1 MSSTPALNTESAVEA
16 RHVSKRYLLWD
27 SPLEILK
34 YVALNSARRFLP
46 SSSFRRKLD
55 QHCNALRPDFY
66 ALRDIS
72 LEVKK
77 GESLGVVGMNGAG
90 KSTLL
95 QLIAGTLEP
104 TEGEITTRGRIAAL
118 LELGSGFHP
127 EFTGRENIY
136 LNAAILGLSKAEIE
150 MRIAGIIA
158 FSEIGEFVDKPVKTY
173 SSGMVVR
180 LAFSVVTQINPE
192 ILIVD
197 EALSV
202 GDAYFQHKSIRHMRQ
217 LRDNGTTLLFVSH
230 MGEAIKTLCDRA
242 ILLHKGRLIQDGD
255 PSEVVDYY
263 HGMLAKREKDEE
275 IRHLQTSGG
284 RRVTRSG
291 NRKAEITSMD
301 VTNTEGVSRRVFDVG
316 EKTIIQCVVKANT
329 ALHDP
334 TVGFIIRDCYGNN
347 IFGTNTYIHRL
358 ESLSLQAGDCFAVS
372 FELTLNLGYGNYA
385 ISFNVHAG
393 ATHYEG
399 NYDWLDHA
407 LVFQILDG
415 GKHMF
420 TGTAA
425 LPVRLSRRTLKADD
439 PMLQNKTSLF

>member
-1 MSSTPALNTESAVEA
+1 MSNESNTNAASAVSICN
-16 RHVSKRYLLWD
+16 VSKRYLLWD
-27 SPLEILK
+27 SPLEILR
-34 YVALNSARRFLP
+34 YIALNQTRRLVP
-46 SSSFRRKLD
+46 SSGVRRRLD
-55 QHCNALRPDFY
+55 QYCDTIRPDFY
-66 ALRDIS
+66 ALRDVS
-72 LEVKK
+72 LKIGK
-77 GESLGVVGMNGAG
+77 GTSVGIVGMNGAG

-104 TEGEITTRGRIAAL
+104 TEGEITVRGRTAAL

-136 LNAAILGLSKAEIE
+136 LNAAILGLNKVEIE
-150 MRIAGIIA
+150 EKLDDIIS

-192 ILIVD
+192 VLIVD

-230 MGEAIKTLCDRA
+230 MGEAVKTLCDRA
-242 ILLHKGRLIQDGD
+242 VLLHKGHLVQSGD

-263 HGMLAKREKDEE
+263 HGMLAKREKEEE
-275 IRHLQTSGG
+275 IRHLQTSGN

-291 NRKAEITSMD
+291 NRKAEIVSMD
-301 VTNTEGVSRRVFDVG
+301 LINAEGVSRRVFNVG
-316 EKTIIQCVVKANT
+316 EKAVIQCVVKAN
-329 ALHDP
+329 AELHDP

-358 ESLSLQAGDCFAVS
+358 SPLSLQEDDYIEVS

-385 ISFNVHAG
+385 ISVNVHAG

-420 TGTAA
+420 VGTSA
-425 LPVRLSRRTLKADD
+425 LPVSLNRRILQAED
-439 PMLQNKTSLF
+439 PLLQNKKNIF